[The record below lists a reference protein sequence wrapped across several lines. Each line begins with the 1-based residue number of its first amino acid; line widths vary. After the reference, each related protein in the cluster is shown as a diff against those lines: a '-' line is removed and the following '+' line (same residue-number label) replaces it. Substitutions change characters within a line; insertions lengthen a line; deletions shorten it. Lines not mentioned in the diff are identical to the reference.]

1 MNKDMPKLLA
11 EVSFR
16 LDGEID
22 PQLLSQLPDLGGYP
36 PHAFL
41 AIAVQHF
48 GKLEDEP
55 LQS

>member
-1 MNKDMPKLLA
+1 MPKLLA